1 MDLDGRAVLVTGAGT
16 GLGREVALEMGRA
29 GARVAVNYSR
39 SRVAAEQVADE
50 IEREGGRALAARAD
64 VTDRAAVAAMVA
76 TVERVL
82 GPVDVLVNNAGITR
96 YIPFPDIDAITEEQW
111 RRILD
116 VNLTGA
122 FLCSQAVA
130 PGMVARSAGK
140 IVNVATNSAF
150 TSTGSSI
157 PYVVSKAALV
167 SLTTCL
173 ARALAPDCPGQRDCA
188 GLDGHRMA
196 GPLPPAGARSRDPV
210 RRRTPGTAGGCRGLP
225 DGVSNQRFHHR
236 PRRRRGPGGDA
247 ALDQCRDQVG
257 ATTDS
262 WR

>member
-1 MDLDGRAVLVTGAGT
+1 MDLDGQVALVTGGGT
-16 GLGREVALEMGRA
+16 GLGREIALGMGRS
-29 GARVAVNYSR
+29 GALVAVNYSR
-39 SRVAAEQVADE
+39 SQDAAEQVVDG
-50 IEREGGRALAARAD
+50 IEGNGGQALAVQAD
-64 VTDRAAVAAMVA
+64 ITDGSAVSSMVA
-76 TVERVL
+76 SIEESL

-96 YIPFPDIDAITEEQW
+96 YIPFFDIDAITEEQW

-130 PGMVARSAGK
+130 PGMVARGAGK

-173 ARALAPDCPGQRDCA
+173 ARALAPAVQVNAVAPGWMATDW
-188 GLDGHRMA
+188 LDRY
-196 GPLPPAGARSRDPV
+196 LPPERAAEIRSGAVPLAPLEDVVDCLMGVVTNDSITGHVAVVD
-210 RRRTPGTAGGCRGLP
+210 RGEML
-225 DGVSNQRFHHR
+225 G
-236 PRRRRGPGGDA
+236 
-247 ALDQCRDQVG
+247 
-257 ATTDS
+257 
-262 WR
+262 

>member
-1 MDLDGRAVLVTGAGT
+1 MDLDGRVALVTGGGS
-16 GLGREVALEMGRA
+16 GLGRATSLELATA
-29 GARVAVNYSR
+29 GVLVAVNYSR
-39 SRVAAEQVADE
+39 SRDAAEKVVDE
-50 IEREGGRALAARAD
+50 IERDGGRSLAVCAD
-64 VTDRAAVAAMVA
+64 VADGAAVAAMVA

-96 YIPFPDIDAITEEQW
+96 YIPFSDIDAITEEQW

-173 ARALAPDCPGQRDCA
+173 ARALAPAVQVNAVAPGWMA
-188 GLDGHRMA
+188 TGWLDRY
-196 GPLPPAGARSRDPV
+196 LPPERAAKIRSGAVPLAPLEDVVGCLMGLITNDSI
-210 RRRTPGTAGGCRGLP
+210 TGTVAVVDRGEML
-225 DGVSNQRFHHR
+225 S
-236 PRRRRGPGGDA
+236 
-247 ALDQCRDQVG
+247 
-257 ATTDS
+257 
-262 WR
+262 

>member
-1 MDLDGRAVLVTGAGT
+1 MKIDGRVALVTGGGT
-16 GLGREVALEMGRA
+16 GLGREIALAMGRS

-39 SRVAAEQVADE
+39 SRDAAEQVAGE
-50 IEREGGRALAARAD
+50 IERDGGRALAVRAD
-64 VTDRAAVAAMVA
+64 VAGSAAVAAMVA
-76 TVERVL
+76 TVERAL

-96 YIPFPDIDAITEEQW
+96 YIPFPDVDAITEEQW

-130 PGMVARSAGK
+130 PGMVARGAGK

-173 ARALAPDCPGQRDCA
+173 ARALAPAVQVNAVAPGWMATDW
-188 GLDGHRMA
+188 LDRY
-196 GPLPPAGARSRDPV
+196 LPPDRAAEIRSGAVPLAPLEDVVDCLMGIVANDSITGHVAVVD
-210 RRRTPGTAGGCRGLP
+210 RGEML
-225 DGVSNQRFHHR
+225 R
-236 PRRRRGPGGDA
+236 
-247 ALDQCRDQVG
+247 
-257 ATTDS
+257 
-262 WR
+262 

>member
-1 MDLDGRAVLVTGAGT
+1 MKAERKVALVTGAGT
-16 GLGREVALEMGRA
+16 GLGREIALAMGWS

-39 SRVAAEQVADE
+39 SQDAAEQVAGE
-50 IEREGGRALAARAD
+50 IERDGGKALAVRAD
-64 VTDRAAVAAMVA
+64 VADSAAVTEMVT
-76 TVERVL
+76 TVERAL

-96 YIPFPDIDAITEEQW
+96 YIPFSDIGAITEERW

-122 FLCSQAVA
+122 FLCAQAVA

-173 ARALAPDCPGQRDCA
+173 ARALAPAVQVNAVAPGWMATDWLDRYLPSERAAEIRSGAVPLAPLEDVVDCLM
-188 GLDGHRMA
+188 GLVANDSITGHVA
-196 GPLPPAGARSRDPV
+196 VVD
-210 RRRTPGTAGGCRGLP
+210 RGEML
-225 DGVSNQRFHHR
+225 G
-236 PRRRRGPGGDA
+236 
-247 ALDQCRDQVG
+247 
-257 ATTDS
+257 
-262 WR
+262 

>member
-1 MDLDGRAVLVTGAGT
+1 MKIDGRVALVTGGGT
-16 GLGREVALEMGRA
+16 GLGREIALAMGRS

-39 SRVAAEQVADE
+39 SQDAAEQVAGE
-50 IEREGGRALAARAD
+50 IERDGGKALAVRAD
-64 VTDRAAVAAMVA
+64 VAGSAAVAEMVT
-76 TVERVL
+76 TVERAL

-96 YIPFPDIDAITEEQW
+96 YIPFPDVDAITEEQW

-130 PGMVARSAGK
+130 PWMVARGAGK

-173 ARALAPDCPGQRDCA
+173 ARALAPAVQVNAVAPGWMATDW
-188 GLDGHRMA
+188 LDRY
-196 GPLPPAGARSRDPV
+196 LPPDRAAEIRSGAVPLAPLEDVVDCLMGIVANDSITGHVAVVD
-210 RRRTPGTAGGCRGLP
+210 RGEML
-225 DGVSNQRFHHR
+225 R
-236 PRRRRGPGGDA
+236 
-247 ALDQCRDQVG
+247 
-257 ATTDS
+257 
-262 WR
+262 

>member
-1 MDLDGRAVLVTGAGT
+1 MDLDGRVALVTGGGT
-16 GLGREVALEMGRA
+16 GLGRATSLELA
-29 GARVAVNYSR
+29 GAGASVAVNYSR
-39 SRVAAEQVADE
+39 SRQEAERVARQIID
-50 IEREGGRALAARAD
+50 RGGTALAVQAD
-64 VTDRAAVAAMVA
+64 ITDGSAVSSMVA
-76 TVERVL
+76 SVEERL

-96 YIPFPDIDAITEEQW
+96 YIPFSDIDAITEEQW

-122 FLCSQAVA
+122 FLCSRAVA

-173 ARALAPDCPGQRDCA
+173 ARALAPAVQVNAVAPGWMA
-188 GLDGHRMA
+188 TGWLDRY
-196 GPLPPAGARSRDPV
+196 LPPERAAEIRSGAVPV
-210 RRRTPGTAGGCRGLP
+210 APLEDVVDCLMGLMTNDSVTGTVAVVDRGEML
-225 DGVSNQRFHHR
+225 R
-236 PRRRRGPGGDA
+236 
-247 ALDQCRDQVG
+247 
-257 ATTDS
+257 
-262 WR
+262 

>member
-1 MDLDGRAVLVTGAGT
+1 MDLDGRVVLVTGGGT
-16 GLGREVALEMGRA
+16 GLGCEIALAMGRS

-39 SRVAAEQVADE
+39 SRDAAEHVAQE
-50 IEREGGRALAARAD
+50 IERDGGRALAARAD
-64 VTDRAAVAAMVA
+64 VADRAAVAAMVA
-76 TVERVL
+76 AVERVL

-173 ARALAPDCPGQRDCA
+173 ARALAPTVQVNAIAPGWM
-188 GLDGHRMA
+188 GTEWLDRY
-196 GPLPPAGARSRDPV
+196 LPPERAAEIRSGAVPLAPLEDVVDCLMGLVTNDSITGHVAVVD
-210 RRRTPGTAGGCRGLP
+210 RGEML
-225 DGVSNQRFHHR
+225 R
-236 PRRRRGPGGDA
+236 
-247 ALDQCRDQVG
+247 
-257 ATTDS
+257 
-262 WR
+262 

>member
-1 MDLDGRAVLVTGAGT
+1 MKIDGRVALVTGGGT
-16 GLGREVALEMGRA
+16 GLGREIALAMGRS

-39 SRVAAEQVADE
+39 SQDAAEQVAGE
-50 IEREGGRALAARAD
+50 IERDGGKALAVRAD
-64 VTDRAAVAAMVA
+64 VAGSAAVAEMVT
-76 TVERVL
+76 TVERAL

-96 YIPFPDIDAITEEQW
+96 YIPFPDVDAITEEQW

-130 PGMVARSAGK
+130 PGMVARGAGK

-173 ARALAPDCPGQRDCA
+173 ARALAPAVQVNAVAPGWMATDW
-188 GLDGHRMA
+188 LDRY
-196 GPLPPAGARSRDPV
+196 LPPDRAAEIRSGAVPLAPLEDVVDCLMGIVANDSITGHVAVVD
-210 RRRTPGTAGGCRGLP
+210 RGEML
-225 DGVSNQRFHHR
+225 R
-236 PRRRRGPGGDA
+236 
-247 ALDQCRDQVG
+247 
-257 ATTDS
+257 
-262 WR
+262 